1 VTQRAKQAQIVGVVG
16 LVIVAVVATTLWLP
30 RQRNSVTRQEGQI
43 YLSEVNYHDIS
54 GLDTHDFLEIHNSGT
69 SDVALTDWCIS
80 GVDFCFD
87 DTTLLASGATLVVT
101 GQLFE
106 GKLSNSDE
114 VIELRDSLDN
124 LVDQVRYSSEATW
137 TYLSDGRG
145 HSLHRMKPL
154 SEESTEA
161 ESEDGEVAFR
171 EFNQSNWSSDV
182 PSPGSVYS
190 PSFRNDIRKD
200 ASVVMSEIH
209 FHPTNDNP
217 AEEFVELANVSTT
230 KVELTDWCIQE
241 LGVCFDAGDSLE
253 SGQVLVVPS
262 SRWTSSLRNS
272 EGVLRLLS
280 KTQELQDVVRYEDND
295 LWPAYADGYGLSLQR
310 RNALLWG
317 TEPGNWEALTPSPG
331 TYVSSA
337 NARYLPMFSDVEVT
351 QSPSASEPVE
361 IRASLRDGK
370 DAMLHYR
377 VNFENDVSVPLVQQG
392 DDTWTGIIPKHP
404 DGTLIRYRL
413 TASGVDTD
421 GSWPRAGDG
430 MVYRG
435 TVVVSTADTLLPRLQ
450 WFVEDEYYNQIY
462 NDRDLY
468 GDNGYPTVLAFD
480 GEVFDGALM
489 RIRGNQSRLNQK
501 RKWKIVLPPGYETT
515 LGDRLARPVNEFALN
530 SAVTDKSFVREILT
544 SELQQMG
551 GGIGQQVFPLRFER
565 NNTFY
570 GLYLYQEQPDGRW
583 RQRWGFSEQA
593 VAFKAD
599 RQATLNVNQL
609 DLPDSE
615 MRQRYQRRTQRW
627 LDHTDEIRELI
638 RQVNNQNQEELMSFI
653 YRHLD
658 IPQIVEAI
666 ATMRVAQHLEWE
678 HKNHVL
684 IFDPADEKWRLIPID
699 FDLNFGR
706 QYVSGCNSLCEDV
719 SASGYMEYMEGNRLG
734 RLFLKM
740 PELRQMLDRRT
751 RTLAEVFLA
760 EGYLEKRIAEWDQM
774 MSGDAAKDR
783 KIWYTYGEQQ
793 SIQRGQQLLL
803 QRYVVEKREL
813 FLGPN
818 SQQRLPATQPTSPS
832 FSLSESGP
840 VIITNNDVV
849 AIDISGVQLPKQKA
863 KVPAGTVLVPGQSAV
878 FETERQPVGPTDT
891 RQMHIWVTSP

>member
-1 VTQRAKQAQIVGVVG
+1 VTQRAKQAQIIGVVG

-43 YLSEVNYHDIS
+43 YLSEVNYHDVS
-54 GLDTHDFLEIHNSGT
+54 GLDTQDFLEIHNSGT

-87 DTTLLASGATLVVT
+87 DTTLLASGATVVVT

-161 ESEDGEVAFR
+161 KSEDGEVEAQ
-171 EFNQSNWSSDV
+171 EFNHRNWLSDV

-295 LWPAYADGYGLSLQR
+295 QWPAYADGYGLSLQR
-310 RNALLWG
+310 RNAFLWG

-361 IRASLRDGK
+361 VRAFLRDGK

-392 DDTWTGIIPKHP
+392 DDTWTGIIPKQP

-515 LGDRLARPVNEFALN
+515 LGGRLARPVNEFALN

-544 SELQQMG
+544 SELQQTG

-609 DLPDSE
+609 DLPNSE

-638 RQVNNQNQEELMSFI
+638 RQVNNQNQEELMSFV

-849 AIDISGVQLPKQKA
+849 AIDISGVKLPKLKA

-878 FETERQPVGPTDT
+878 FETERQPVSPTDT

>member
-1 VTQRAKQAQIVGVVG
+1 MTQRAKQAQIVGVVG